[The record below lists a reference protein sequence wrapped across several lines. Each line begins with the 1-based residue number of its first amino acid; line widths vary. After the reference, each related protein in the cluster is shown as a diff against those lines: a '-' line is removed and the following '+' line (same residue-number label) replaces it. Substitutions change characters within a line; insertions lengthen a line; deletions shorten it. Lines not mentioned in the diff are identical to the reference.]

1 MSRGIEDSLK
11 RQKQF
16 LKTAI
21 EESSKKEKDRLKRL
35 TIAKTKSDQEQLLQR
50 FTLERQLDQQRIEQL
65 TTDYLTLKGK
75 YQSGELN
82 NIEEVRLHS
91 GRKKEVIQELLPNR
105 FAGLENRNGEIFY
118 ADIVHKFD
126 HHDQKFQMK
135 QSRQP
140 FDALK
145 ETKKVKIEP
154 PIHSSVLI
162 LPFFRQLRL
171 LNEKRDLLN
180 RLITIQSQENK
191 AKNVIAP
198 FSITSS
204 QANRQYDQRSVYSD
218 NVSSITAAS
227 YATFAS
233 KQPAPVRRGGPPP
246 VPRLQ
251 LPGGR

>member
-1 MSRGIEDSLK
+1 
-11 RQKQF
+11 
-16 LKTAI
+16 
-21 EESSKKEKDRLKRL
+21 
-35 TIAKTKSDQEQLLQR
+35 
-50 FTLERQLDQQRIEQL
+50 
-65 TTDYLTLKGK
+65 
-75 YQSGELN
+75 
-82 NIEEVRLHS
+82 
-91 GRKKEVIQELLPNR
+91 
-105 FAGLENRNGEIFY
+105 
-118 ADIVHKFD
+118 
-126 HHDQKFQMK
+126 MK

-145 ETKKVKIEP
+145 ETKK
-154 PIHSSVLI
+154 
-162 LPFFRQLRL
+162 LRL